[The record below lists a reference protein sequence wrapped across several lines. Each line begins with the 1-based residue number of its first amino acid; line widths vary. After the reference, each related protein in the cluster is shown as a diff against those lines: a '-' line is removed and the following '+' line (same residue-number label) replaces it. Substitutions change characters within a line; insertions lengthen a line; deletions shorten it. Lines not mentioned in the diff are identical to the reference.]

1 MVTNFEFKNEDV
13 VGMPYCEWVYVEF
26 MIVRYLAMF

>member
-1 MVTNFEFKNEDV
+1 VKVLGVVTDFEFENEDV

-26 MIVRYLAMF
+26 RIVR